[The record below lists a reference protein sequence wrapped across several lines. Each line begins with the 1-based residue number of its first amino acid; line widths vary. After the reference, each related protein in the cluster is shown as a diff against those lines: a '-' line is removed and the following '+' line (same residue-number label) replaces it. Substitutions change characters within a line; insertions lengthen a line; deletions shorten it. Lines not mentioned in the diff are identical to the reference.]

1 MSFNEIMGPLQS
13 HGILYSEGPEEG
25 RVWGMWG
32 KGPITHGMATRGHDS
47 RESSG
52 AFHLQINQ
60 KAINREKQRLS
71 NCPGHW

>member
-25 RVWGMWG
+25 RVGG
-32 KGPITHGMATRGHDS
+32 KGPITHGMATRGYDS
-47 RESSG
+47 RESPG
-52 AFHLQINQ
+52 TFCLQINQ

-71 NCPGHW
+71 NCPGH